1 MDLPRRVIVELCG
14 FLREADLKPHRIKY
28 WENPVIADEEQFR
41 EAVAQLCS
49 LYRDAASNL
58 EQNIHTVFTPAWVIR
73 GQNWMLP
80 KLSKPQW
87 TPIRQVSGYS
97 SPISSIPTNLKR
109 WFAFFASKTELKKR
123 IFDFVDYFNRTMAHA
138 FKWTYKGRVL
148 QA

>member
-58 EQNIHTVFTPAWVIR
+58 EQNIHTV
-73 GQNWMLP
+73 
-80 KLSKPQW
+80 
-87 TPIRQVSGYS
+87 
-97 SPISSIPTNLKR
+97 NLKR
-109 WFAFFASKTELKKR
+109 WFALWRNVSAISETSE
-123 IFDFVDYFNRTMAHA
+123 
-138 FKWTYKGRVL
+138 
-148 QA
+148 